1 MSESESESDW
11 SETSAVVESDAD
23 RIRRNDKSLEKCVID
38 WNSDVVDI
46 LDALKHNTVV
56 KNVTFYT
63 ACSVQL
69 HQEALAKLSAVMKCN
84 KSVVCLSISMET
96 GLLRERSFAA
106 MATSGGW
113 SSIQGLQLFY
123 DDTNIEPLS
132 LREAEHISNF
142 VIRCENL
149 RSLSIDIEGDE
160 AAPIVEILSR
170 TDTKVQMLN
179 IVLDG
184 TLSIQNGVR

>member
-23 RIRRNDKSLEKCVID
+23 RIRQNDKFLNKCVID
-38 WNSDVVDI
+38 WNSDAVDI

-56 KNVTFYT
+56 RTVTFHT
-63 ACSVQL
+63 VCSEQL
-69 HQEALAKLSAVMKCN
+69 NREVLVKMSEVMKCN
-84 KSVVCLSISMET
+84 KSVESLTIYIQR
-96 GLLRERSFAA
+96 GLLRERFFAA

-132 LREAEHISNF
+132 LREAEHISSF
-142 VIRCENL
+142 VIQCENL
-149 RSLSIDIEGDE
+149 HTYSLDIEGDE
-160 AAPIVEILSR
+160 SAPILETLSR
-170 TDTKVQMLN
+170 TDIKV
-179 IVLDG
+179 
-184 TLSIQNGVR
+184 